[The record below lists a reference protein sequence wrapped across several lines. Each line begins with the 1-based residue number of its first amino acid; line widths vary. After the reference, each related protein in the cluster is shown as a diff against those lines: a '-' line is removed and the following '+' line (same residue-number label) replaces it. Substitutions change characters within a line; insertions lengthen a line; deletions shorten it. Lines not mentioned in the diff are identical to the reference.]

1 MIILITGTPGSGK
14 TLYTVAELLNKQF
27 KGRPLFVNGIPQLL
41 IEHEVISD
49 EDVELW
55 FKGGK
60 PVPQPLTLDEATG
73 EYVAAP
79 PLPAFD
85 VKNAVFCIDEVQR
98 IARTRSASAPVPEWI
113 KQLEVHRHFGCD
125 FIIITQHPQQ
135 MDAHI
140 RRLVGRHLH
149 VRRTWALRAAVV
161 YEWDSTNNLSGFRNA
176 QSKIWRYPKDAFK
189 LYKSSELH
197 TKAGG
202 RVPFVVWVLLAAVLA
217 FPFVGYNTLTRMLH
231 KFGDD
236 GKAAATPPS
245 MVVPGK
251 AGPARAGVEKAP
263 MTRQVYINQF
273 EPRIEGQMHTAP
285 AYDQLTQVKVVP
297 LPAACI
303 ESTKSSWV
311 KQHGGPCGCYTQTG
325 TPYETTQAMCAQFVR
340 NKVFLPFVDPAI
352 AKREA
357 APVQPVRV
365 VEPVGAALEASPLFS
380 TVQPILPPPDTHSTV
395 ARDGQVLAQMRKR
408 EYIR

>member
-14 TLYTVAELLNKQF
+14 TLYTVAELLNKKF
-27 KGRPLFVNGIPQLL
+27 KGRPLFVNGIPNLL

-49 EDVELW
+49 EDVEKW
-55 FKGGK
+55 FKGG
-60 PVPQPLTLDEATG
+60 VSIPQPTTINNDTG
-73 EYVAAP
+73 EIVQHP
-79 PLPAFD
+79 DKPAFD

-149 VRRTWALRAAVV
+149 VRRTFALGAAVV
-161 YEWDSTNNLSGFRNA
+161 YEWDSVNNLSGFKNA

-202 RVPFVVWVLLAAVLA
+202 RVPLVVWVLLAAVLA
-217 FPFVGYNTLTRMLH
+217 FPFVGYSTLQRMMY
-231 KFGDD
+231 KFSDD
-236 GKAAATPPS
+236 GKNVATPPS
-245 MVVPGK
+245 MIATNGKPGAQK
-251 AGPARAGVEKAP
+251 SGGEKPP
-263 MTRQVYINQF
+263 MTRQQYIDQF
-273 EPRIEGQMHTAP
+273 EPRLEGQMHTAP
-285 AYDQLTQVKVVP
+285 AYDQLTAVKIVP

-303 ESTKSSWV
+303 ESFKPSWV

-325 TPYETTQAMCAQFVR
+325 TPYETTQSMCAQFVR
-340 NKVFLPFVDPAI
+340 NKVFFPFVELAS
-352 AKREA
+352 AKVEA
-357 APVQPVRV
+357 PPAPVQKTP
-365 VEPVGAALEASPLFS
+365 PAANPEASPVFINA
-380 TVQPILPPPDTHSTV
+380 QPLLPPPDTKSTIERDAQLV
-395 ARDGQVLAQMRKR
+395 AFAKKR
-408 EYIR
+408 EYIK